1 MTLGRESVQ
10 LQGVVDVVLRIV
22 PLIAPAPP
30 KVRDAHA
37 DPLVFEIDGQAWGKP
52 LTHAGVAHQSSYR
65 ARDRAHFSRARSR
78 A

>member
-30 KVRDAHA
+30 KVRDVHA
-37 DPLVFEIDGQAWGKP
+37 DPFVFDIDGQAWGEP
-52 LTHAGVAHQSSYR
+52 LPHAGVARQSSYR
-65 ARDRAHFSRARSR
+65 ARDQAHVSRARSR